1 MNPEEVP
8 QLIAQIALADPRVKR
23 ENEFERR
30 AQVLM
35 WAGILADV
43 PYDYALQA
51 AHEHY
56 AQSVWPILPA
66 DIATRWTATVR
77 DRMNRHTDPT
87 PVTDPDDVA
96 AWRSELLATR
106 HAVATGQAAPAPL
119 KELTAGPDA
128 EVQERLDRLG
138 RYVPAGTS
146 EELSPYRPV
155 RAERERLARAGEPDP
170 LDVRCDWCRAPAG
183 EPCRQGKNLARRRT
197 PHPSR
202 IDAAAARQNQEPT
215 P

>member
-1 MNPEEVP
+1 VNPEEVP

-43 PYDYALQA
+43 PYDYAIKA

-87 PVTDPDDVA
+87 PLADPEDEA
-96 AWRSELLATR
+96 AWRAELLATR
-106 HAVATGQAAPAPL
+106 TAVITGQAAPAPL
-119 KELTAGPDA
+119 LELTAAPDA
-128 EVQERLDRLG
+128 EVQERLNRNG
-138 RYVPAGTS
+138 QYMPTRIGEQIAQ
-146 EELSPYRPV
+146 YRPV
-155 RAERERLARAGEPDP
+155 RAERERLARAGQPDP

-183 EPCRQGKNLARRRT
+183 EPCRQGKNLARRRSS
-197 PHPSR
+197 HPSR
-202 IDAAAARQNQEPT
+202 IEAAAARQNQEPT